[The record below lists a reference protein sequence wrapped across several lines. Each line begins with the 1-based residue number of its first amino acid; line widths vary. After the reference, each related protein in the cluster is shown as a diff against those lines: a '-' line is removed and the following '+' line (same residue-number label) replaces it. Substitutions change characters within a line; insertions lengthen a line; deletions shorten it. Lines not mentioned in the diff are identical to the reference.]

1 MSTTTPI
8 VDFVRRYAQSGTSR
22 LHMPGHKGQSLLG
35 FEPWDI
41 TEIKGAD
48 ELYGADG
55 IIAQSEANATRLFGT
70 VHTYYSTEGS
80 SQCIRAMLCLA
91 LQAAPAAG
99 QRPVLLAARNAHKA
113 LLYAAALLD
122 FDIQWLWP
130 APQDAGAL
138 CSCPVSAAKLTGALQ
153 GLAQQGRKPFGVYIT
168 SPDYLGGV
176 QDIAALAE
184 VCKDFGVPLLV
195 DNAHGAYLRFLPQGG
210 QHPIA
215 LGAAMCCDSGHKT
228 LPVVTGGAYLHLGKN
243 APIQDEAAVRNA
255 LALFGSTSPS
265 YLILQSLDK
274 CNQVLSEG
282 YLGGVQDIAALAE
295 VCKDFG
301 VPLLVDNAHGAY
313 LRFLPQ
319 GGQHPIALGAA
330 MCCDSGHKTLP
341 VVTGGAY
348 LHLGKNAPI
357 QDEAAVRNAL
367 ALFGSTSPSYLILQ
381 SLDKCNQV
389 LSEGYPLRL
398 LQCCGYLTRMRREL
412 NEAAAAK
419 HCPGPLALES
429 EPLKVTLDAATL
441 GMTGT
446 ELAEALRSAK
456 VECEYADP
464 RYVVLMFT
472 PANPPQDFERLTS
485 AVLHIVEN
493 LTGPF
498 PLPEKNDR
506 ELLELEHE
514 LHTCC
519 SIRQAVFAPQEQVPT
534 EQAVGRICAM
544 PTVSC
549 PPAIPIVVSGEKIT
563 SAAVR
568 LMQKYHVMQAAVLRK
583 TI

>member
-1 MSTTTPI
+1 MSMTTPI

-153 GLAQQGRKPFGVYIT
+153 GLAQQGKRPFGVYIT

-243 APIQDEAAVRNA
+243 APVQDEAAVRNA

-274 CNQVLSEG
+274 CNQ
-282 YLGGVQDIAALAE
+282 I
-295 VCKDFG
+295 
-301 VPLLVDNAHGAY
+301 
-313 LRFLPQ
+313 
-319 GGQHPIALGAA
+319 
-330 MCCDSGHKTLP
+330 
-341 VVTGGAY
+341 
-348 LHLGKNAPI
+348 
-357 QDEAAVRNAL
+357 
-367 ALFGSTSPSYLILQ
+367 
-381 SLDKCNQV
+381 

-398 LQCCGYLTRMRREL
+398 LQCCGHLTRLRREL
-412 NEAAAAK
+412 NEAAAK

-429 EPLKVTLDAATL
+429 EPLKVTLDAAVL
-441 GMTGT
+441 GLSGT
-446 ELAEALRSAK
+446 ELAEKLRAAK
-456 VECEYADP
+456 IECEYADP
-464 RYVVLMFT
+464 RYLVLMFT
-472 PANPPQDFERLTS
+472 PDNPPQDFERLTA
-485 AVLHIVEN
+485 AVLRIAEE
-493 LTGPF
+493 LAGPVT
-498 PLPEKNDR
+498 LPE
-506 ELLELEHE
+506 ETAGEFAELERG
-514 LHTCC
+514 LHRRCT
-519 SIRQAVFAPQEQVPT
+519 IRQAVFAPQEQLPA

-549 PPAIPIVVSGEKIT
+549 PPAIPIVVSGEQIT
-563 SAAVR
+563 PAAAAWMKR
-568 LMQKYHVMQAAVLRK
+568 YHVEEVSVIREPQ
-583 TI
+583 

>member
-1 MSTTTPI
+1 MSMTTPI

-153 GLAQQGRKPFGVYIT
+153 GLAQQGKRPFGVYIT

-184 VCKDFGVPLLV
+184 VCRDFDVPLLV

-243 APIQDEAAVRNA
+243 APVQDEAAVRNA

-274 CNQVLSEG
+274 CNQ
-282 YLGGVQDIAALAE
+282 I
-295 VCKDFG
+295 
-301 VPLLVDNAHGAY
+301 
-313 LRFLPQ
+313 
-319 GGQHPIALGAA
+319 
-330 MCCDSGHKTLP
+330 
-341 VVTGGAY
+341 
-348 LHLGKNAPI
+348 
-357 QDEAAVRNAL
+357 
-367 ALFGSTSPSYLILQ
+367 
-381 SLDKCNQV
+381 

-398 LQCCGYLTRMRREL
+398 LQCCSHLTRLRQEL
-412 NEAAAAK
+412 NEAVAAK

-429 EPLKVTLDAATL
+429 EPLKVTLDAAVL
-441 GMTGT
+441 GLSGT
-446 ELAEALRSAK
+446 ELAEKLRAAK
-456 VECEYADP
+456 IECEYADP
-464 RYVVLMFT
+464 RYLVLMFT
-472 PANPPQDFERLTS
+472 PDNPPQDFERLTA
-485 AVLHIVEN
+485 AVLRIAEE
-493 LTGPF
+493 LAGPVT
-498 PLPEKNDR
+498 LPE
-506 ELLELEHE
+506 ETAGEFAVLERG
-514 LHTCC
+514 LHCRCT
-519 SIRQAVFAPQEQVPT
+519 IRQAVFAPQEQLPA

-549 PPAIPIVVSGEKIT
+549 PPAIPIVVSGEQIT
-563 SAAVR
+563 PAAAAWMKR
-568 LMQKYHVMQAAVLRK
+568 YHVEEVSVIREPQ
-583 TI
+583 

>member
-1 MSTTTPI
+1 MSVTTPI

-153 GLAQQGRKPFGVYIT
+153 GLAQQGKKPFGIYVT

-243 APIQDEAAVRNA
+243 APVQDEAAVRNA

-274 CNQVLSEG
+274 CNQ
-282 YLGGVQDIAALAE
+282 I
-295 VCKDFG
+295 
-301 VPLLVDNAHGAY
+301 
-313 LRFLPQ
+313 
-319 GGQHPIALGAA
+319 
-330 MCCDSGHKTLP
+330 
-341 VVTGGAY
+341 
-348 LHLGKNAPI
+348 
-357 QDEAAVRNAL
+357 
-367 ALFGSTSPSYLILQ
+367 
-381 SLDKCNQV
+381 

-398 LQCCGYLTRMRREL
+398 LQCCGHLTRLRREL
-412 NEAAAAK
+412 NEVAAAK

-429 EPLKVTLDAATL
+429 EPLKVTLDAAVL
-441 GMTGT
+441 GLSGT
-446 ELAEALRSAK
+446 ELAEKLRAAK
-456 VECEYADP
+456 IECEYADP
-464 RYVVLMFT
+464 RYLVLMFT
-472 PANPPQDFERLTS
+472 PDNPPQDFERLS
-485 AVLHIVEN
+485 VAVLRITEE
-493 LTGPF
+493 LAGPVTF
-498 PLPEKNDR
+498 PE
-506 ELLELEHE
+506 ETAGEFAELERG
-514 LHTCC
+514 LHRRCT
-519 SIRQAVFAPQEQVPT
+519 IRQAVFAPQEQLPA

-549 PPAIPIVVSGEKIT
+549 PPAIPIVVSGEQIT
-563 SAAVR
+563 PAVAAWMKR
-568 LMQKYHVMQAAVLRK
+568 YHVEEVSVIREPQ
-583 TI
+583 

>member
-1 MSTTTPI
+1 MSMTTPI

-48 ELYGADG
+48 ELYEAEG
-55 IIAQSEANATRLFGT
+55 IIAESEANATRLFGT
-70 VHTYYSTEGS
+70 AHTYYSTEGS

-91 LQAAPAAG
+91 LQAAPRTG
-99 QRPVLLAARNAHKA
+99 KRPVLLAARNAHKA

-122 FDIQWLWP
+122 FDIEWLWP
-130 APQDAGAL
+130 APEDACAL
-138 CSCPVSAAKLTGALQ
+138 CSCPVSAARLTAALH
-153 GLAQQGRKPFGVYIT
+153 AMEQQGRKPFGIYVT

-176 QDIAALAE
+176 QDIAALAA
-184 VCKDFGVPLLV
+184 VCKTFELPLLV
-195 DNAHGAYLRFLPQGG
+195 DNAHGAYLRFLPENR
-210 QHPIA
+210 HPIA

-274 CNQVLSEG
+274 CNQVL
-282 YLGGVQDIAALAE
+282 A
-295 VCKDFG
+295 
-301 VPLLVDNAHGAY
+301 
-313 LRFLPQ
+313 
-319 GGQHPIALGAA
+319 
-330 MCCDSGHKTLP
+330 
-341 VVTGGAY
+341 
-348 LHLGKNAPI
+348 
-357 QDEAAVRNAL
+357 
-367 ALFGSTSPSYLILQ
+367 
-381 SLDKCNQV
+381 
-389 LSEGYPLRL
+389 EGYPLRL
-398 LQCCGYLTRMRREL
+398 LRCCGHLTRLRREL
-412 NEAAAAK
+412 NEAAAARR
-419 HCPGPLALES
+419 CSVPLALES
-429 EPLKVTLDAATL
+429 EPLKVTLDAAAL

-498 PLPEKNDR
+498 PLPEENDR

-519 SIRQAVFAPQEQVPT
+519 SIRQAAFAPQEQVPT

-549 PPAIPIVVSGEKIT
+549 PPAIPIVVSGERIT

>member
-1 MSTTTPI
+1 MSMTTPI
-8 VDFVRRYAQSGTSR
+8 VDFVRQYAQSGTSR

-91 LQAAPAAG
+91 LQAAPG

-138 CSCPVSAAKLTGALQ
+138 CSCPVSAAKLADALH
-153 GLAQQGRKPFGVYIT
+153 GLVQQGQKPFGVYIT

-243 APIQDEAAVRNA
+243 APVQDEAAVRNA

-274 CNQVLSEG
+274 CNQ
-282 YLGGVQDIAALAE
+282 I
-295 VCKDFG
+295 
-301 VPLLVDNAHGAY
+301 
-313 LRFLPQ
+313 
-319 GGQHPIALGAA
+319 
-330 MCCDSGHKTLP
+330 
-341 VVTGGAY
+341 
-348 LHLGKNAPI
+348 
-357 QDEAAVRNAL
+357 
-367 ALFGSTSPSYLILQ
+367 
-381 SLDKCNQV
+381 

-398 LQCCGYLTRMRREL
+398 LQCCGHLTRLRREL

-419 HCPGPLALES
+419 YCPGPLALES
-429 EPLKVTLDAATL
+429 EPLKVTLDAAVL
-441 GMTGT
+441 GLSGT
-446 ELAEALRSAK
+446 ELAEKLRAAK
-456 VECEYADP
+456 IECEYADP
-464 RYVVLMFT
+464 RYLVLMFT
-472 PANPPQDFERLTS
+472 PDNPPQDFERLS
-485 AVLHIVEN
+485 AAVLRIAEELV
-493 LTGPF
+493 GPVT
-498 PLPEKNDR
+498 LPE
-506 ELLELEHE
+506 ETAGEFAELERG
-514 LHTCC
+514 LHRRCT
-519 SIRQAVFAPQEQVPT
+519 IRQAVFAPQEQLPA

-549 PPAIPIVVSGEKIT
+549 PPAIPIVVSGEQIT
-563 SAAVR
+563 PAAAAWMKR
-568 LMQKYHVMQAAVLRK
+568 YHVEKVSVIRDPQ
-583 TI
+583 

>member
-1 MSTTTPI
+1 MSMTTPI

-48 ELYGADG
+48 ELYEAEG
-55 IIAQSEANATRLFGT
+55 IIAESEANATRLFGT
-70 VHTYYSTEGS
+70 AHTYYSTEGS

-91 LQAAPAAG
+91 LQAAPRTG
-99 QRPVLLAARNAHKA
+99 KRPVLLAARNAHKA

-122 FDIQWLWP
+122 LDIEWLWP
-130 APQDAGAL
+130 APEDACAL
-138 CSCPVSAAKLTGALQ
+138 CSCPVSAARLTAALH
-153 GLAQQGRKPFGVYIT
+153 AMEQQGRKPFGIYVT

-176 QDIAALAE
+176 QDIAALAA
-184 VCKDFGVPLLV
+184 VCKTFDLPLLV
-195 DNAHGAYLRFLPQGG
+195 DNAHGAYLRFLPE
-210 QHPIA
+210 
-215 LGAAMCCDSGHKT
+215 
-228 LPVVTGGAYLHLGKN
+228 N
-243 APIQDEAAVRNA
+243 R
-255 LALFGSTSPS
+255 
-265 YLILQSLDK
+265 
-274 CNQVLSEG
+274 
-282 YLGGVQDIAALAE
+282 
-295 VCKDFG
+295 
-301 VPLLVDNAHGAY
+301 
-313 LRFLPQ
+313 
-319 GGQHPIALGAA
+319 HPIALGAA

-398 LQCCGYLTRMRREL
+398 LQCCGHLTRLRREL

-419 HCPGPLALES
+419 RCSVPLVLES
-429 EPLKVTLDAATL
+429 EPLKVTLDAAAL

-498 PLPEKNDR
+498 PLPEKNDH

-519 SIRQAVFAPQEQVPT
+519 SIRQAVFAPQEQVPA

-568 LMQKYHVMQAAVLRK
+568 LMQKYHVTQVAVLRK

>member
-1 MSTTTPI
+1 METPI
-8 VDFVRRYAQSGTSR
+8 ADFVRRYADSGMVR
-22 LHMPGHKGQSLLG
+22 AHMPGHKGQSLLG

-55 IIAQSEANATRLFGT
+55 IIAQSEANATRLFDT

-130 APQDAGAL
+130 APQDAGSL

-153 GLAQQGRKPFGVYIT
+153 GLAQQGKRPFGVYIT

-176 QDIAALAE
+176 QDIAALAG

-243 APIQDEAAVRNA
+243 APVQDEAAVRNA

-274 CNQVLSEG
+274 CNQ
-282 YLGGVQDIAALAE
+282 I
-295 VCKDFG
+295 
-301 VPLLVDNAHGAY
+301 
-313 LRFLPQ
+313 
-319 GGQHPIALGAA
+319 
-330 MCCDSGHKTLP
+330 
-341 VVTGGAY
+341 
-348 LHLGKNAPI
+348 
-357 QDEAAVRNAL
+357 
-367 ALFGSTSPSYLILQ
+367 
-381 SLDKCNQV
+381 

-398 LQCCGYLTRMRREL
+398 LQCCGHLTRLRREL

-419 HCPGPLALES
+419 HCSGPLALES
-429 EPLKVTLDAATL
+429 EPLKVTLDAAVL
-441 GMTGT
+441 GLSGT
-446 ELAEALRSAK
+446 ELAEKLRAAK
-456 VECEYADP
+456 IECEYADP
-464 RYVVLMFT
+464 RYLVLMFT
-472 PANPPQDFERLTS
+472 PDNPPQDFERLS
-485 AVLHIVEN
+485 AAVLRIAEE
-493 LTGPF
+493 LAGPVT
-498 PLPEKNDR
+498 LPE
-506 ELLELEHE
+506 ETAGEFAELERG
-514 LHTCC
+514 LHRRCT
-519 SIRQAVFAPQEQVPT
+519 IRQAVFAPQEQLPA

-549 PPAIPIVVSGEKIT
+549 PPAIPIVVSGEQIT
-563 SAAVR
+563 PAAAAWMKR
-568 LMQKYHVMQAAVLRK
+568 YHVEDVSVIREPQ
-583 TI
+583 

>member
-1 MSTTTPI
+1 MSMTTPI

-153 GLAQQGRKPFGVYIT
+153 GLVQQGKRPFGVYIT

-176 QDIAALAE
+176 QDIAALTE

-243 APIQDEAAVRNA
+243 APVQDEAAVRNA

-265 YLILQSLDK
+265 YLILQSMDK
-274 CNQVLSEG
+274 CNQ
-282 YLGGVQDIAALAE
+282 I
-295 VCKDFG
+295 
-301 VPLLVDNAHGAY
+301 
-313 LRFLPQ
+313 
-319 GGQHPIALGAA
+319 
-330 MCCDSGHKTLP
+330 
-341 VVTGGAY
+341 
-348 LHLGKNAPI
+348 
-357 QDEAAVRNAL
+357 
-367 ALFGSTSPSYLILQ
+367 
-381 SLDKCNQV
+381 

-398 LQCCGYLTRMRREL
+398 LQCCGHLTRLRREL

-419 HCPGPLALES
+419 HCPEPLALES
-429 EPLKVTLDAATL
+429 EPLKVTLDAAVL
-441 GMTGT
+441 GLSGT
-446 ELAEALRSAK
+446 ELAEKLRAAK
-456 VECEYADP
+456 IECEYADP
-464 RYVVLMFT
+464 RYLVLMFT
-472 PANPPQDFERLTS
+472 PDNPPQDFERLS
-485 AVLHIVEN
+485 AAVLRIAEE
-493 LTGPF
+493 LAGPVT
-498 PLPEKNDR
+498 LPE
-506 ELLELEHE
+506 ETAGEFAELERG
-514 LHTCC
+514 LHRRCT
-519 SIRQAVFAPQEQVPT
+519 IRQAVFAPQEQLPA

-549 PPAIPIVVSGEKIT
+549 PPAIPIVVSGEQIT
-563 SAAVR
+563 PAAAAWMKR
-568 LMQKYHVMQAAVLRK
+568 YHVEEVSVIREPQ
-583 TI
+583 

>member
-1 MSTTTPI
+1 MSMTTPI
-8 VDFVRRYAQSGTSR
+8 VDFVCRYAQSGTSR
-22 LHMPGHKGQSLLG
+22 LHMPGHKGQSILG

-48 ELYGADG
+48 ELYEAEG
-55 IIAQSEANATRLFGT
+55 IIAESEANATRLFGT
-70 VHTYYSTEGS
+70 AHTYYSTEGS

-91 LQAAPAAG
+91 LQAAPRTG
-99 QRPVLLAARNAHKA
+99 KRPVLLAARNAHKA

-122 FDIQWLWP
+122 FDIEWLWP
-130 APQDAGAL
+130 APEDACAL
-138 CSCPVSAAKLTGALQ
+138 CSCPVSAARLTAALH
-153 GLAQQGRKPFGVYIT
+153 AMEQQGRKPFGIYVT

-176 QDIAALAE
+176 QDIAALAA
-184 VCKDFGVPLLV
+184 VCKTFDLPLLV
-195 DNAHGAYLRFLPQGG
+195 DNAHGAYLRFLPENR
-210 QHPIA
+210 HPIA

-274 CNQVLSEG
+274 CNR
-282 YLGGVQDIAALAE
+282 ILA
-295 VCKDFG
+295 
-301 VPLLVDNAHGAY
+301 
-313 LRFLPQ
+313 
-319 GGQHPIALGAA
+319 
-330 MCCDSGHKTLP
+330 
-341 VVTGGAY
+341 
-348 LHLGKNAPI
+348 
-357 QDEAAVRNAL
+357 
-367 ALFGSTSPSYLILQ
+367 
-381 SLDKCNQV
+381 
-389 LSEGYPLRL
+389 EGYPLRL
-398 LQCCGYLTRMRREL
+398 LQCCGYLTRLRREL

-419 HCPGPLALES
+419 HCLVPLVLES
-429 EPLKVTLDAATL
+429 EPLKVTLDAAAL

-506 ELLELEHE
+506 EFLELEHE
-514 LHTCC
+514 LHACC
-519 SIRQAVFAPQEQVPT
+519 NIRQAVFAPQEQVPT

-568 LMQKYHVMQAAVLRK
+568 LMQKHHVMQVAVLRK

>member
-1 MSTTTPI
+1 MSMTTPI

-153 GLAQQGRKPFGVYIT
+153 GLAQQGKRPFGVYIT

-184 VCKDFGVPLLV
+184 VCRDFDVPLLV

-243 APIQDEAAVRNA
+243 APVQDEAAVRNA

-274 CNQVLSEG
+274 CNQILSEG
-282 YLGGVQDIAALAE
+282 Y
-295 VCKDFG
+295 
-301 VPLLVDNAHGAY
+301 
-313 LRFLPQ
+313 
-319 GGQHPIALGAA
+319 
-330 MCCDSGHKTLP
+330 S
-341 VVTGGAY
+341 
-348 LHLGKNAPI
+348 
-357 QDEAAVRNAL
+357 
-367 ALFGSTSPSYLILQ
+367 
-381 SLDKCNQV
+381 
-389 LSEGYPLRL
+389 LRL
-398 LQCCGYLTRMRREL
+398 LQCCGHLTRLRREL

-429 EPLKVTLDAATL
+429 EPLKVTLDAAVL
-441 GMTGT
+441 GLSGI
-446 ELAEALRSAK
+446 ELAEKLRAAK
-456 VECEYADP
+456 IECEYADP
-464 RYVVLMFT
+464 RYLVLMFT
-472 PANPPQDFERLTS
+472 PDNPPQDFERLTA
-485 AVLHIVEN
+485 AVLRIAEE
-493 LTGPF
+493 LAGPVT
-498 PLPEKNDR
+498 LPE
-506 ELLELEHE
+506 ETAGEFAVLERG
-514 LHTCC
+514 LHRRCT
-519 SIRQAVFAPQEQVPT
+519 IRQAVFAPQEQLPA
-534 EQAVGRICAM
+534 EQAIGRICAM

-549 PPAIPIVVSGEKIT
+549 PPAIPIVVSGEQIT
-563 SAAVR
+563 PAAAAWMKR
-568 LMQKYHVMQAAVLRK
+568 YHVEEVSVICEPQ
-583 TI
+583 

>member
-1 MSTTTPI
+1 MSMTTPI

-48 ELYGADG
+48 ELYEAEG
-55 IIAQSEANATRLFGT
+55 IIAESEANATRLFGT
-70 VHTYYSTEGS
+70 AHTYYSTEGS

-91 LQAAPAAG
+91 LQAAPRTG
-99 QRPVLLAARNAHKA
+99 KRPVLLAARNAHKA

-122 FDIQWLWP
+122 FDIEWLWP
-130 APQDAGAL
+130 TPEDACAL
-138 CSCPVSAAKLTGALQ
+138 CSCPVSAARLTAALH
-153 GLAQQGRKPFGVYIT
+153 AMEQQGRKPFGIYVT

-176 QDIAALAE
+176 QDIAALAA
-184 VCKDFGVPLLV
+184 VCKTFELPLLV
-195 DNAHGAYLRFLPQGG
+195 DNAHGAYLRFLPENR
-210 QHPIA
+210 HPIA

-274 CNQVLSEG
+274 CNQVL
-282 YLGGVQDIAALAE
+282 
-295 VCKDFG
+295 
-301 VPLLVDNAHGAY
+301 
-313 LRFLPQ
+313 
-319 GGQHPIALGAA
+319 
-330 MCCDSGHKTLP
+330 T
-341 VVTGGAY
+341 
-348 LHLGKNAPI
+348 
-357 QDEAAVRNAL
+357 
-367 ALFGSTSPSYLILQ
+367 
-381 SLDKCNQV
+381 
-389 LSEGYPLRL
+389 EGYPLRL
-398 LQCCGYLTRMRREL
+398 LRCCGYLTRLRREL
-412 NEAAAAK
+412 NEAAAARR
-419 HCPGPLALES
+419 CSVPLALES
-429 EPLKVTLDAATL
+429 EPLKVTLDAAAL

-498 PLPEKNDR
+498 PRPEENDR

-568 LMQKYHVMQAAVLRK
+568 LMQKYHVTQVAVLRK

>member
-1 MSTTTPI
+1 MSMTTPI

-130 APQDAGAL
+130 APQDAGSL

-153 GLAQQGRKPFGVYIT
+153 GLAQQGKRPFGVYIT

-184 VCKDFGVPLLV
+184 VCRDFGVPLLV

-243 APIQDEAAVRNA
+243 APVQDEAAVRNA

-274 CNQVLSEG
+274 CNQ
-282 YLGGVQDIAALAE
+282 I
-295 VCKDFG
+295 
-301 VPLLVDNAHGAY
+301 
-313 LRFLPQ
+313 
-319 GGQHPIALGAA
+319 
-330 MCCDSGHKTLP
+330 
-341 VVTGGAY
+341 
-348 LHLGKNAPI
+348 
-357 QDEAAVRNAL
+357 
-367 ALFGSTSPSYLILQ
+367 
-381 SLDKCNQV
+381 

-398 LQCCGYLTRMRREL
+398 LQCCGHLTRLRREL

-419 HCPGPLALES
+419 HCPGPLVLES
-429 EPLKVTLDAATL
+429 EPLKVTLDAAVL
-441 GMTGT
+441 GLSGT
-446 ELAEALRSAK
+446 ELAEKLRAAK
-456 VECEYADP
+456 IECEYADP
-464 RYVVLMFT
+464 RYLVLMFT
-472 PANPPQDFERLTS
+472 PDNPPQDFERLS
-485 AVLHIVEN
+485 AAVLRIAED
-493 LTGPF
+493 LAGPVT
-498 PLPEKNDR
+498 LPE
-506 ELLELEHE
+506 ETAGEFAELERG
-514 LHTCC
+514 LHRRYT
-519 SIRQAVFAPQEQVPT
+519 IRQAVFAPQEQLPA

-549 PPAIPIVVSGEKIT
+549 PPAIPIVVSGEQIT
-563 SAAVR
+563 PAAAAWMKR
-568 LMQKYHVMQAAVLRK
+568 YHVEEVSVIRETQ
-583 TI
+583 

>member
-1 MSTTTPI
+1 MSMTTPI

-138 CSCPVSAAKLTGALQ
+138 CSCPVSAAKLADALQ
-153 GLAQQGRKPFGVYIT
+153 GLAQQGQRPFGVYIT

-243 APIQDEAAVRNA
+243 APVQDEAAVRNA

-274 CNQVLSEG
+274 CNQ
-282 YLGGVQDIAALAE
+282 I
-295 VCKDFG
+295 
-301 VPLLVDNAHGAY
+301 
-313 LRFLPQ
+313 
-319 GGQHPIALGAA
+319 
-330 MCCDSGHKTLP
+330 
-341 VVTGGAY
+341 
-348 LHLGKNAPI
+348 
-357 QDEAAVRNAL
+357 
-367 ALFGSTSPSYLILQ
+367 
-381 SLDKCNQV
+381 

-398 LQCCGYLTRMRREL
+398 LQCCGHLTRLRREL

-429 EPLKVTLDAATL
+429 EPLKVTLDAAVL
-441 GMTGT
+441 GLSGT
-446 ELAEALRSAK
+446 ELAEKLRAAK
-456 VECEYADP
+456 IECEYADP
-464 RYVVLMFT
+464 RYLVLMFT
-472 PANPPQDFERLTS
+472 PDNPPQDFERLS
-485 AVLHIVEN
+485 AAILRIAEE
-493 LTGPF
+493 LAGPVT
-498 PLPEKNDR
+498 LPE
-506 ELLELEHE
+506 ETAGEFAALERG
-514 LHTCC
+514 LHRRCT
-519 SIRQAVFAPQEQVPT
+519 IRQAVFAPQEQLPA

-549 PPAIPIVVSGEKIT
+549 PPAIPIVVSGEQIT
-563 SAAVR
+563 PAAAAWMKR
-568 LMQKYHVMQAAVLRK
+568 YHVEEVSVIREPQ
-583 TI
+583 

>member
-1 MSTTTPI
+1 MNMTTPI

-153 GLAQQGRKPFGVYIT
+153 GLAQQGKRPFGVYIT

-243 APIQDEAAVRNA
+243 APVQDEAAVRNA

-274 CNQVLSEG
+274 CNQ
-282 YLGGVQDIAALAE
+282 I
-295 VCKDFG
+295 
-301 VPLLVDNAHGAY
+301 
-313 LRFLPQ
+313 
-319 GGQHPIALGAA
+319 
-330 MCCDSGHKTLP
+330 
-341 VVTGGAY
+341 
-348 LHLGKNAPI
+348 
-357 QDEAAVRNAL
+357 
-367 ALFGSTSPSYLILQ
+367 
-381 SLDKCNQV
+381 

-398 LQCCGYLTRMRREL
+398 LQCCGHLTRLRREL
-412 NEAAAAK
+412 NEAAAK

-429 EPLKVTLDAATL
+429 EPLKVTLDAAVL
-441 GMTGT
+441 GLSGT
-446 ELAEALRSAK
+446 ELAEKLRAAK
-456 VECEYADP
+456 IECEYADP
-464 RYVVLMFT
+464 RYLVLMFT
-472 PANPPQDFERLTS
+472 PDNPPQDFERLS
-485 AVLHIVEN
+485 VAVLRITEE
-493 LTGPF
+493 LAGPVT
-498 PLPEKNDR
+498 LPE
-506 ELLELEHE
+506 ETAGEFAELERG
-514 LHTCC
+514 LHRRCT
-519 SIRQAVFAPQEQVPT
+519 IRQAVFAPQEQLPA

-549 PPAIPIVVSGEKIT
+549 PPAIPIVVSGEQIT
-563 SAAVR
+563 PAAAAWMKR
-568 LMQKYHVMQAAVLRK
+568 YHVEEVSVIREPQ
-583 TI
+583 

>member
-55 IIAQSEANATRLFGT
+55 IIAQSEANATRLFST

-153 GLAQQGRKPFGVYIT
+153 GLAQQGKRPFGVYIT

-243 APIQDEAAVRNA
+243 APVQDEAAVRNA

-274 CNQVLSEG
+274 CNQ
-282 YLGGVQDIAALAE
+282 I
-295 VCKDFG
+295 
-301 VPLLVDNAHGAY
+301 
-313 LRFLPQ
+313 
-319 GGQHPIALGAA
+319 
-330 MCCDSGHKTLP
+330 
-341 VVTGGAY
+341 
-348 LHLGKNAPI
+348 
-357 QDEAAVRNAL
+357 
-367 ALFGSTSPSYLILQ
+367 
-381 SLDKCNQV
+381 

-398 LQCCGYLTRMRREL
+398 LQCCGHLTRLRREL
-412 NEAAAAK
+412 NGAAAAK
-419 HCPGPLALES
+419 HCPGPLVLES
-429 EPLKVTLDAATL
+429 EPLKVTLDAAVL
-441 GMTGT
+441 GLSGT
-446 ELAEALRSAK
+446 ELAEKLRAAK
-456 VECEYADP
+456 IECEYADP
-464 RYVVLMFT
+464 RYLVLMFT
-472 PANPPQDFERLTS
+472 PDNPPQDFERLS
-485 AVLHIVEN
+485 AAVLRIAEE
-493 LTGPF
+493 LAGPVTF
-498 PLPEKNDR
+498 PE
-506 ELLELEHE
+506 ETAGEFAALERG
-514 LHTCC
+514 LHRRCT
-519 SIRQAVFAPQEQVPT
+519 IRQAVFAPQEQLPA

-549 PPAIPIVVSGEKIT
+549 PPAIPIVVSGEQIT
-563 SAAVR
+563 PAAAAWMKR
-568 LMQKYHVMQAAVLRK
+568 YHVEEVSVIREPQ
-583 TI
+583 

>member
-1 MSTTTPI
+1 MSMTTPI

-153 GLAQQGRKPFGVYIT
+153 GLVQQGKRPFGVYIT

-243 APIQDEAAVRNA
+243 APVQDETAVRNA

-274 CNQVLSEG
+274 CNQ
-282 YLGGVQDIAALAE
+282 I
-295 VCKDFG
+295 
-301 VPLLVDNAHGAY
+301 
-313 LRFLPQ
+313 
-319 GGQHPIALGAA
+319 
-330 MCCDSGHKTLP
+330 
-341 VVTGGAY
+341 
-348 LHLGKNAPI
+348 
-357 QDEAAVRNAL
+357 
-367 ALFGSTSPSYLILQ
+367 
-381 SLDKCNQV
+381 

-398 LQCCGYLTRMRREL
+398 LQCCSHLTRLRQEL
-412 NEAAAAK
+412 NEAVAAK

-429 EPLKVTLDAATL
+429 EPLKVTLDAAVL
-441 GMTGT
+441 GLSGT
-446 ELAEALRSAK
+446 ELAEKLRAAK
-456 VECEYADP
+456 IECEYADP
-464 RYVVLMFT
+464 RYLVLMFT
-472 PANPPQDFERLTS
+472 PDNPPQDFERLS
-485 AVLHIVEN
+485 AAVLRIAEELV
-493 LTGPF
+493 GPVT
-498 PLPEKNDR
+498 LPEETVGEFAD
-506 ELLELEHE
+506 LERG
-514 LHTCC
+514 LHRRCT
-519 SIRQAVFAPQEQVPT
+519 IRQAVFAPQEQLPA

-549 PPAIPIVVSGEKIT
+549 PPAIPIVVSGEQIT
-563 SAAVR
+563 PAAAAWMKR
-568 LMQKYHVMQAAVLRK
+568 YHVEEVSVIREPQ
-583 TI
+583 

>member
-1 MSTTTPI
+1 MSMTTPI

-153 GLAQQGRKPFGVYIT
+153 GLAQQGKRPFGVYIT

-176 QDIAALAE
+176 QDIAALTE

-243 APIQDEAAVRNA
+243 APVQDEAAVRNA

-274 CNQVLSEG
+274 CNQILSEG
-282 YLGGVQDIAALAE
+282 Y
-295 VCKDFG
+295 
-301 VPLLVDNAHGAY
+301 
-313 LRFLPQ
+313 
-319 GGQHPIALGAA
+319 
-330 MCCDSGHKTLP
+330 S
-341 VVTGGAY
+341 
-348 LHLGKNAPI
+348 
-357 QDEAAVRNAL
+357 
-367 ALFGSTSPSYLILQ
+367 
-381 SLDKCNQV
+381 
-389 LSEGYPLRL
+389 LRL
-398 LQCCGYLTRMRREL
+398 LQCCGHLTRLRREL

-429 EPLKVTLDAATL
+429 EPLKVTLDAAVL
-441 GMTGT
+441 GLSGI
-446 ELAEALRSAK
+446 ELAEKLRAAK
-456 VECEYADP
+456 IECEYADP
-464 RYVVLMFT
+464 RYLVLMFT
-472 PANPPQDFERLTS
+472 PDNPPQDFERLTA
-485 AVLHIVEN
+485 AVLRIAEE
-493 LTGPF
+493 LAGPVT
-498 PLPEKNDR
+498 LPE
-506 ELLELEHE
+506 ETAGEFAVLERG
-514 LHTCC
+514 LHRRCT
-519 SIRQAVFAPQEQVPT
+519 IRQAVFAPQEQLPA
-534 EQAVGRICAM
+534 EQAIGRICAM

-549 PPAIPIVVSGEKIT
+549 PPAIPIVVSGEQIT
-563 SAAVR
+563 PAAAAWMKR
-568 LMQKYHVMQAAVLRK
+568 YHVEEVSVICEPQ
-583 TI
+583 

>member
-1 MSTTTPI
+1 MSMTTPI

-91 LQAAPAAG
+91 MQAAPAAG

-138 CSCPVSAAKLTGALQ
+138 CSCPVSAAKLEDALQ
-153 GLAQQGRKPFGVYIT
+153 GLAQQGQRPFGVYIT

-243 APIQDEAAVRNA
+243 APVQDEAAVRNA

-274 CNQVLSEG
+274 CNQILSE
-282 YLGGVQDIAALAE
+282 D
-295 VCKDFG
+295 
-301 VPLLVDNAHGAY
+301 
-313 LRFLPQ
+313 
-319 GGQHPIALGAA
+319 
-330 MCCDSGHKTLP
+330 
-341 VVTGGAY
+341 
-348 LHLGKNAPI
+348 
-357 QDEAAVRNAL
+357 
-367 ALFGSTSPSYLILQ
+367 
-381 SLDKCNQV
+381 
-389 LSEGYPLRL
+389 YPLRL
-398 LQCCGYLTRMRREL
+398 LQCCGHLTRLRREL

-429 EPLKVTLDAATL
+429 EPLKVTLDAAVL
-441 GMTGT
+441 GLSGT
-446 ELAEALRSAK
+446 ELAEKLRAAK
-456 VECEYADP
+456 IECEYADP
-464 RYVVLMFT
+464 RYLVLMFT
-472 PANPPQDFERLTS
+472 PDNPPQDFERLVA
-485 AVLHIVEN
+485 AVLRIAEDRA
-493 LTGPF
+493 GPVT
-498 PLPEKNDR
+498 LPEEAAGDFA
-506 ELLELEHE
+506 ELERG
-514 LHTCC
+514 LHRRCT
-519 SIRQAVFAPQEQVPT
+519 IRQAVFAPQEQLPA

-549 PPAIPIVVSGEKIT
+549 PPAIPIVVSGEQIT
-563 SAAVR
+563 PAAAAWMKR
-568 LMQKYHVMQAAVLRK
+568 YHVEEVSVIREPQ
-583 TI
+583 

>member
-138 CSCPVSAAKLTGALQ
+138 CSCPVSAAKLTDALQ
-153 GLAQQGRKPFGVYIT
+153 GLAQQGKRPFGIYIT

-243 APIQDEAAVRNA
+243 APIQD
-255 LALFGSTSPS
+255 
-265 YLILQSLDK
+265 
-274 CNQVLSEG
+274 
-282 YLGGVQDIAALAE
+282 
-295 VCKDFG
+295 
-301 VPLLVDNAHGAY
+301 
-313 LRFLPQ
+313 
-319 GGQHPIALGAA
+319 
-330 MCCDSGHKTLP
+330 
-341 VVTGGAY
+341 
-348 LHLGKNAPI
+348 
-357 QDEAAVRNAL
+357 
-367 ALFGSTSPSYLILQ
+367 
-381 SLDKCNQV
+381 
-389 LSEGYPLRL
+389 
-398 LQCCGYLTRMRREL
+398 
-412 NEAAAAK
+412 EAAAAK

>member
-1 MSTTTPI
+1 MSMTTPI

-48 ELYGADG
+48 DLYGADG

-122 FDIQWLWP
+122 FDIQWFWP

-153 GLAQQGRKPFGVYIT
+153 GLAQQGKRPFGVYIT

-243 APIQDEAAVRNA
+243 APVQDEAAVRNA

-274 CNQVLSEG
+274 CNQILSE
-282 YLGGVQDIAALAE
+282 D
-295 VCKDFG
+295 
-301 VPLLVDNAHGAY
+301 
-313 LRFLPQ
+313 
-319 GGQHPIALGAA
+319 
-330 MCCDSGHKTLP
+330 
-341 VVTGGAY
+341 
-348 LHLGKNAPI
+348 
-357 QDEAAVRNAL
+357 
-367 ALFGSTSPSYLILQ
+367 
-381 SLDKCNQV
+381 
-389 LSEGYPLRL
+389 YPLRL
-398 LQCCGYLTRMRREL
+398 LQCCGHLTRLRREL
-412 NEAAAAK
+412 NEAAAK

-429 EPLKVTLDAATL
+429 EPLKVTLDAAVL
-441 GMTGT
+441 GLSGT
-446 ELAEALRSAK
+446 ELAEKLRAAK
-456 VECEYADP
+456 IECEYADP
-464 RYVVLMFT
+464 RYLVLMFT
-472 PANPPQDFERLTS
+472 PDNPPQDFERLTA
-485 AVLHIVEN
+485 AVLRIAEE
-493 LTGPF
+493 LAGPVT
-498 PLPEKNDR
+498 LPE
-506 ELLELEHE
+506 ETAGEFAELERG
-514 LHTCC
+514 LHRRCT
-519 SIRQAVFAPQEQVPT
+519 IRQAVFAPQEQLPA

-549 PPAIPIVVSGEKIT
+549 PPAIPIVVSGEQIT
-563 SAAVR
+563 PAAAAWMKR
-568 LMQKYHVMQAAVLRK
+568 YHVEEVSVIREPQ
-583 TI
+583 

>member
-153 GLAQQGRKPFGVYIT
+153 GLAQQGKRPFGVYIT

-176 QDIAALAE
+176 QDIAALTE

-243 APIQDEAAVRNA
+243 APVQDEAAVRNA

-274 CNQVLSEG
+274 CNQ
-282 YLGGVQDIAALAE
+282 I
-295 VCKDFG
+295 
-301 VPLLVDNAHGAY
+301 
-313 LRFLPQ
+313 
-319 GGQHPIALGAA
+319 
-330 MCCDSGHKTLP
+330 
-341 VVTGGAY
+341 
-348 LHLGKNAPI
+348 
-357 QDEAAVRNAL
+357 
-367 ALFGSTSPSYLILQ
+367 
-381 SLDKCNQV
+381 

-398 LQCCGYLTRMRREL
+398 LQCCGHLTRLRREL
-412 NEAAAAK
+412 NEAAAK

-429 EPLKVTLDAATL
+429 EPLKVTLDAAVL
-441 GMTGT
+441 GLSGT
-446 ELAEALRSAK
+446 ELAEKLRAAK
-456 VECEYADP
+456 IECEYADP
-464 RYVVLMFT
+464 RYLVLMFT
-472 PANPPQDFERLTS
+472 PDNPPQDFERLTA
-485 AVLHIVEN
+485 AVLRIAEE
-493 LTGPF
+493 LAGPVT
-498 PLPEKNDR
+498 LPE
-506 ELLELEHE
+506 ETAGEFAELERG
-514 LHTCC
+514 LHRRCT
-519 SIRQAVFAPQEQVPT
+519 IRQAVFAPQEQLPA
-534 EQAVGRICAM
+534 EQAVGHICAM

-549 PPAIPIVVSGEKIT
+549 PPAIPIVVSGEQIT
-563 SAAVR
+563 PAAAAWMKR
-568 LMQKYHVMQAAVLRK
+568 YHVEEVSVIREPQ
-583 TI
+583 

>member
-1 MSTTTPI
+1 MSVTTPI
-8 VDFVRRYAQSGTSR
+8 VDFVRRYARSGTSR

-153 GLAQQGRKPFGVYIT
+153 GLAQQGKRPFGVYIT

-184 VCKDFGVPLLV
+184 VCRDFGVPLLV

-243 APIQDEAAVRNA
+243 APVQDEVAVRNA

-274 CNQVLSEG
+274 CNQILSEG
-282 YLGGVQDIAALAE
+282 Y
-295 VCKDFG
+295 
-301 VPLLVDNAHGAY
+301 
-313 LRFLPQ
+313 
-319 GGQHPIALGAA
+319 
-330 MCCDSGHKTLP
+330 S
-341 VVTGGAY
+341 
-348 LHLGKNAPI
+348 
-357 QDEAAVRNAL
+357 
-367 ALFGSTSPSYLILQ
+367 
-381 SLDKCNQV
+381 
-389 LSEGYPLRL
+389 LRL
-398 LQCCGYLTRMRREL
+398 LQCCGHLTRLRREL

-429 EPLKVTLDAATL
+429 EPLKVTLDAAVL
-441 GMTGT
+441 GLSGT
-446 ELAEALRSAK
+446 ELAEKLRAAK
-456 VECEYADP
+456 IECEYADP
-464 RYVVLMFT
+464 RYLVLMFT
-472 PANPPQDFERLTS
+472 PDNPPQDFERLS
-485 AVLHIVEN
+485 AAVLRIAEELV
-493 LTGPF
+493 GPVT
-498 PLPEKNDR
+498 LPEETVGEFAD
-506 ELLELEHE
+506 LERG
-514 LHTCC
+514 LHRRCT
-519 SIRQAVFAPQEQVPT
+519 IRQAVFAPQEQLPA

-549 PPAIPIVVSGEKIT
+549 PPAIPIVVSGEQIT
-563 SAAVR
+563 PAAAAWMKR
-568 LMQKYHVMQAAVLRK
+568 YHVEEVSVIREPQ
-583 TI
+583 

>member
-1 MSTTTPI
+1 
-8 VDFVRRYAQSGTSR
+8 
-22 LHMPGHKGQSLLG
+22 MPGHKGQSLLG

-48 ELYGADG
+48 ELYEADG

-80 SQCIRAMLCLA
+80 SQCIRAMRCLA

-99 QRPVLLAARNAHKA
+99 QRPVLLAARDAHKA
-113 LLYAAALLD
+113 LLYAAALRD
-122 FDIQWLWP
+122 FDMQWLWP

-153 GLAQQGRKPFGVYIT
+153 GLAQQGKRPFGVYIT

-243 APIQDEAAVRNA
+243 APVPDEAAVRNA

-274 CNQVLSEG
+274 CNQ
-282 YLGGVQDIAALAE
+282 I
-295 VCKDFG
+295 
-301 VPLLVDNAHGAY
+301 
-313 LRFLPQ
+313 
-319 GGQHPIALGAA
+319 
-330 MCCDSGHKTLP
+330 
-341 VVTGGAY
+341 
-348 LHLGKNAPI
+348 
-357 QDEAAVRNAL
+357 
-367 ALFGSTSPSYLILQ
+367 
-381 SLDKCNQV
+381 

-398 LQCCGYLTRMRREL
+398 LQCCGHLTRLRREL

-429 EPLKVTLDAATL
+429 EPLKVTLDAAVL
-441 GMTGT
+441 GLSGT
-446 ELAEALRSAK
+446 ELAEKLRAAK
-456 VECEYADP
+456 IECEYADP
-464 RYVVLMFT
+464 RYLVLMFT
-472 PANPPQDFERLTS
+472 PDNPPQDFERLS
-485 AVLHIVEN
+485 AAVLRIAEE
-493 LTGPF
+493 LAGPVT
-498 PLPEKNDR
+498 LPE
-506 ELLELEHE
+506 ETAGEFAELERG
-514 LHTCC
+514 LHRRCT
-519 SIRQAVFAPQEQVPT
+519 IRQAVFAPQEQLPA

-549 PPAIPIVVSGEKIT
+549 PPASPIVVSGEQIT
-563 SAAVR
+563 PAAAAWMKR
-568 LMQKYHVMQAAVLRK
+568 YHVEKVSVIREPQ
-583 TI
+583 

>member
-1 MSTTTPI
+1 MSMTTPI
-8 VDFVRRYAQSGTSR
+8 VDFVRWYAQSGTSR

-153 GLAQQGRKPFGVYIT
+153 GLAQQGKRPFGVYIT

-184 VCKDFGVPLLV
+184 VCKDFCVPLLV

-243 APIQDEAAVRNA
+243 APVQDEAAVRNA

-274 CNQVLSEG
+274 CNQ
-282 YLGGVQDIAALAE
+282 I
-295 VCKDFG
+295 
-301 VPLLVDNAHGAY
+301 
-313 LRFLPQ
+313 
-319 GGQHPIALGAA
+319 
-330 MCCDSGHKTLP
+330 
-341 VVTGGAY
+341 
-348 LHLGKNAPI
+348 
-357 QDEAAVRNAL
+357 
-367 ALFGSTSPSYLILQ
+367 
-381 SLDKCNQV
+381 

-398 LQCCGYLTRMRREL
+398 LQCCGHLTRLRREL
-412 NEAAAAK
+412 NEVSAAK

-429 EPLKVTLDAATL
+429 EPLKVTLDAAVL
-441 GMTGT
+441 GLSGT
-446 ELAEALRSAK
+446 ELAEKLRAAK
-456 VECEYADP
+456 IECEYADP
-464 RYVVLMFT
+464 RYLVLMFT
-472 PANPPQDFERLTS
+472 PDNPPQDFERLS
-485 AVLHIVEN
+485 AAVLRIAEE
-493 LTGPF
+493 LAGPVT
-498 PLPEKNDR
+498 LPE
-506 ELLELEHE
+506 ETAGEFAELERG
-514 LHTCC
+514 LHRRCT
-519 SIRQAVFAPQEQVPT
+519 IRQAVFAPQEQLPA

-549 PPAIPIVVSGEKIT
+549 PPAIPIVVSGEQIT
-563 SAAVR
+563 PAAAAWMKR
-568 LMQKYHVMQAAVLRK
+568 YHVEEVSAIREPQ
-583 TI
+583 